1 MSLNHNRRKQLI
13 SMLETEGEVRV
24 RDVMRIF
31 SISEETARRDIKTL
45 ERDGLALHVHGGAVA
60 TQQPRL
66 VAFNARS
73 ITRKDE
79 KDAIAKAA
87 IELIRPG
94 YNIFLGGGSTVLQLA
109 RLLHTVPELRIVT
122 NMVDTAFAASESGR
136 HRIVLL
142 GGDFNADYH
151 TTSGFAGIRAIC
163 EQRFDL
169 AFIGVDAVHPELG
182 IFDHEEGGQV
192 LARTLREQSQNL
204 AVLADQ
210 SKFGSTARFRILP
223 LQDISFLVTNAEL
236 QPHIQAS
243 LSTNGLQVIWPKK
256 NGHNPS

>member
-31 SISEETARRDIKTL
+31 SISEETARRDIKAL
-45 ERDGLALHVHGGAVA
+45 QRDGLALHVHGGAVA

-66 VAFNARS
+66 VAFNTRS
-73 ITRKDE
+73 TVHKDE
-79 KDAIAKAA
+79 KDAIARAA
-87 IELIRPG
+87 VELIRPG
-94 YNIFLGGGSTVLQLA
+94 QNIFLGGGSTALQLA
-109 RLLHTVPELRIVT
+109 RLLHTLTELRIVT
-122 NMVDTAFAASESGR
+122 NMIDTAFAASESGK

-151 TTSGFAGIRAIC
+151 TTSGFAGVRAIC

-192 LARTLREQSQNL
+192 LARTLREQSQDL
-204 AVLADQ
+204 VVLADQ
-210 SKFGSTARFRILP
+210 SKFGSMARYRILP
-223 LQDISFLVTNAEL
+223 LQDVSFLVTNAEP
-236 QPHIQAS
+236 QPHIDAA
-243 LSTNGLQVIWPKK
+243 LCAHGTRVIWPDK